1 MENNNWIP
9 ISSGIFPE
17 DEEDVQVTFLGY
29 NSHNPRCEGFAYRN
43 QGDWYWTLTDRELTV
58 EVIAWKKNCKPY
70 MGD

>member
-29 NSHNPRCEGFAYRN
+29 NNHKPRCEGFAYRN
-43 QGDWYWTLTDRELTV
+43 KGDWYWTLTDRELKV
-58 EVIAWKKNCKPY
+58 KVIAWKKNCEPY